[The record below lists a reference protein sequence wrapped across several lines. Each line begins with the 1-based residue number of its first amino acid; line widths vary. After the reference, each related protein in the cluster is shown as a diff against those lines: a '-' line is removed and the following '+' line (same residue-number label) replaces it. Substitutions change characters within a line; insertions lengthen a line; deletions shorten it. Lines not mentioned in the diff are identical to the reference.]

1 MAQRHELEIE
11 IAPDGK
17 IQVTVHG
24 AKGKR
29 CMEYVELFQ
38 TLGRVTDE
46 QKTSEY
52 YEPDGTV
59 SITDSTKTR
68 IVPE

>member
-17 IQVTVHG
+17 IQITVHG

-29 CMEYVELFQ
+29 CMEYVECSRPSA
-38 TLGRVTDE
+38 G
-46 QKTSEY
+46 
-52 YEPDGTV
+52 
-59 SITDSTKTR
+59 
-68 IVPE
+68 